1 MATITQRAPIP
12 LPPAQYDVSQFA
24 YMVALIEQRFS
35 DLERAIATGYKLTNH
50 TTASR
55 SLNETTATTA
65 QVAAVLATL
74 ISDMQARGVLG

>member
-1 MATITQRAPIP
+1 MAVTQRAPLP

-24 YMVALIEQRFS
+24 YLREILEQRLG
-35 DLERAIATGYKLTNH
+35 DLERPAATGYKLTAH
-50 TTASR
+50 TAASR

-74 ISDMQARGVLG
+74 IADLQARGMLG